1 MKNQKGYQVQQ
12 AEIQVT
18 RCDSVHANSAVVIA
32 EPDTKN
38 CRNRLNGRQPALKG
52 KKHYSCN
59 TCEKTFSGIGALKR
73 HNRIHTGER
82 PFSCT
87 IYQRVSYRNSIWWNT
102 REYTVEKSLFAATFV
117 RGISPIKGIWFST
130 WEHTREK
137 SFFVVNIAKKPL
149 IAKDHWSSTEEYIV
163 EKSLFVVI
171 IARGVSLNK
180 VTW

>member
-82 PFSCT
+82 HHLPKGFHTEIPFDGT
-87 IYQRVSYRNSIWWNT
+87 PENT
-102 REYTVEKSLFAATFV
+102 QWRKAFLLQHLSEGF
-117 RGISPIKGIWFST
+117 
-130 WEHTREK
+130 HQ
-137 SFFVVNIAKKPL
+137 
-149 IAKDHWSSTEEYIV
+149 
-163 EKSLFVVI
+163 
-171 IARGVSLNK
+171 
-180 VTW
+180 